1 MKELNKNLQPTETY
15 ILADKDYERSRF
27 YAVVESISAR
37 IIFGFTTGAFL
48 AGFLKYIGAED
59 KLCGQISA
67 LTVLAGIIQFFSP
80 LVLEKLNRRKAVVTW
95 FNALH
100 RFTLVMLVLVPVI
113 PVPMIWRLYIT
124 AALYFVSHLM
134 VNAVAP
140 ATTNLIISIVPQRMR
155 GKYFSMREAYL
166 IFVSSVLNII
176 MGKVLDVFKLQNKT
190 YEGYLVM
197 YAVALAA
204 MLLNLF
210 SYIKIKEP
218 PITVPRKNIDFKM
231 LFSLPLKEKKF
242 RKIIVL
248 FFLWGLSL
256 NFASPFFSVYMVSKL
271 ELSYTFIMISGFLN
285 SLSYV
290 IAVRFWGKVADR
302 YSFTF
307 SAMLSVAL
315 LGTAHAGWF
324 FASPG
329 SALLYPIVVLLHI
342 LSGIAWGGAGISLF
356 NVPYEY
362 TPEEG
367 RTVYLGFNAA
377 LSGLIGFISSNI
389 SSWMVGEMEN
399 FKAVVFGMTI
409 TQFQIIFAASGLT
422 IILTALYIHMSI
434 LRGQETP
441 AGIVFRKKKPNM

>member
-1 MKELNKNLQPTETY
+1 MKKLNIKSQPAETY
-15 ILADKDYERSRF
+15 VLADKEYERSRF
-27 YAVVESISAR
+27 YAIIESISAR

-67 LTVLAGIIQFFSP
+67 LTVLAGVIQFFSP
-80 LVLEKLNRRKAVVTW
+80 FVLEKLNRRKAVVAS
-95 FNALH
+95 FSAIH
-100 RFTLVMLVLVPVI
+100 RFMLVMLVLVPVL
-113 PVPMIWRLYIT
+113 PVSMIGRLYIT

-140 ATTNLIISIVPQRMR
+140 AATNLIISIVPQKMR
-155 GKYFSMREAYL
+155 GRYFSNREAYL
-166 IFVSSVLNII
+166 IFASSVLNII

-190 YEGYLVM
+190 YEGYLIM

-218 PITVPRKNIDFKM
+218 PLPVPRKNINFKM

-290 IAVRFWGKVADR
+290 IATRFWGRVADR
-302 YSFTF
+302 FSFTYSASFIAIAISSRLSLAAF
-307 SAMLSVAL
+307 SPISGFAPDPRPLVSFSPIWILVLAFDRNNACLSVF
-315 LGTAHAGWF
+315 TAIKSTPRSP
-324 FASPG
+324 AS
-329 SALLYPIVVLLHI
+329 
-342 LSGIAWGGAGISLF
+342 
-356 NVPYEY
+356 
-362 TPEEG
+362 
-367 RTVYLGFNAA
+367 
-377 LSGLIGFISSNI
+377 
-389 SSWMVGEMEN
+389 
-399 FKAVVFGMTI
+399 
-409 TQFQIIFAASGLT
+409 IIRF
-422 IILTALYIHMSI
+422 TALFPPPPTPTTLMRAKLSI
-434 LRGQETP
+434 SISNSSKPVSPFIYLILCKDNFCLKPIKKMIFFQ
-441 AGIVFRKKKPNM
+441 FRLFTVKRLKFLLK

>member
-1 MKELNKNLQPTETY
+1 MKKLNIKSQPAETY
-15 ILADKDYERSRF
+15 VLADKEYERSRF
-27 YAVVESISAR
+27 YAIIESISAR

-67 LTVLAGIIQFFSP
+67 LTVLAGVIQFFSP
-80 LVLEKLNRRKAVVTW
+80 FVLEKLNRRKAVVAS
-95 FNALH
+95 FSAIH
-100 RFTLVMLVLVPVI
+100 RFMLVMLVLVPVL
-113 PVPMIWRLYIT
+113 PVSMIGRLYIT

-140 ATTNLIISIVPQRMR
+140 AATNLIISIVPQKMR
-155 GKYFSMREAYL
+155 GRYFSNREAYL
-166 IFVSSVLNII
+166 IFASSVLNII

-190 YEGYLVM
+190 YEGYLIM

-218 PITVPRKNIDFKM
+218 PLPVSRKNINFKM

-290 IAVRFWGKVADR
+290 IATRFWGRVADR
-302 YSFTF
+302 FSFTY
-307 SAMLSVAL
+307 SAMLSIAL
-315 LGTAHAGWF
+315 LGITHACWF
-324 FASPG
+324 FASPD
-329 SALLYPIVVLLHI
+329 SVLLYPVVVLLHI

-377 LSGLIGFISSNI
+377 LSGLVGFLSSNL
-389 SSWMVGEMEN
+389 SSWIVGAMEN
-399 FKAVVFGMTI
+399 FKGVVFGMTI
-409 TQFQIIFAASGLT
+409 TQFQLIFAASGLT
-422 IILTALYIHMSI
+422 TVLTALFIRTKI

-441 AGIVFRKKKPNM
+441 ADTVSRES